1 MVDEPNGTPSITYNG
16 WLLPLTE
23 RLPRII
29 TLEEP
34 PKPEELLL
42 ICTPAVLPANA
53 FIILGSFTRASSSP
67 FTTWVEYVSDFS
79 FFAIPNAV
87 TTTSSSSLAS
97 FFNVTLI
104 VPGVM
109 GTSCVIIPTKDT
121 CRIFAPAGASVIVN
135 LPSKSVTAPVVL
147 PFTNTE
153 APIIGSLSSAE
164 ITIPVMGEFWAATQL
179 MAAIRQTKVSI
190 NLFFISCFSENK
202 Y

>member
-1 MVDEPNGTPSITYNG
+1 
-16 WLLPLTE
+16 
-23 RLPRII
+23 
-29 TLEEP
+29 
-34 PKPEELLL
+34 
-42 ICTPAVLPANA
+42 
-53 FIILGSFTRASSSP
+53 
-67 FTTWVEYVSDFS
+67 
-79 FFAIPNAV
+79 
-87 TTTSSSSLAS
+87 
-97 FFNVTLI
+97 
-104 VPGVM
+104 M

-121 CRIFAPAGASVIVN
+121 CSVVAPAGASVIVN